1 MKVSIHAHHLDT
13 PRDIATFLAKHLV
26 TPLKRLHDSPATE
39 LTVHVEDTTPGR
51 GGIDQA
57 CKITFRMPNARTLR
71 VEAVRD
77 DLHAAL
83 LDCAQRLKRLVQRE
97 VGKQRSPSR
106 TPTSNPLGRI
116 WRQRA
121 HGAELAPDGTP
132 ATL

>member
-1 MKVSIHAHHLDT
+1 MKVSIHAHHLDA
-13 PRDIATFLAKHLV
+13 PRDIAPFLSKHVL
-26 TPLKRLHDSPATE
+26 TPLRRLHDSPASE
-39 LTVHVEDTTPGR
+39 LTVHVEDTTPGK
-51 GGIDQA
+51 GGVALA
-57 CKITFRMPNARTLR
+57 CKITFRMPNARTMR

-83 LDCAQRLKRLVQRE
+83 LDCAQRLRRLVQRE
-97 VGKQRSPSR
+97 VAKQRSPSR
-106 TPTSNPLGRI
+106 APMSKPLGRA

>member
-1 MKVSIHAHHLDT
+1 MKVSIRAHHLEA
-13 PRDIATFLAKHLV
+13 PRDIAAFVAKHLL
-26 TPLKRLHDSPATE
+26 TPLERLHDSPATE

-51 GGIDQA
+51 GGTDQT

-97 VGKQRSPSR
+97 VAKQRTPSR
-106 TPTSNPLGRI
+106 AATSRPLGRT
-116 WRQRA
+116 WRERA
-121 HGAELAPDGTP
+121 HRAELAPDGTP

>member
-1 MKVSIHAHHLDT
+1 MRVSIHAHHLDA
-13 PRDIATFLAKHLV
+13 PRDIAAFLAKHLI
-26 TPLKRLHDSPATE
+26 TPLNRLHDSPATE
-39 LTVHVEDTTPGR
+39 LTVHVEDTTPTK

-57 CKITFRMPNARTLR
+57 CKITFRMPNSRTMR

-97 VGKQRSPSR
+97 VAKQRSPGR
-106 TPTSNPLGRI
+106 TPTQRPLGRI

-121 HGAELAPDGTP
+121 HRAELAPDGTP